1 MALYHIR
8 KYQESDH
15 KWILGLF
22 SRGMEEHIPATFR
35 HMLMLSHILLLL
47 LGEPLSLFLVYDS
60 WILATVCSFT
70 LLLFLWFLAKYPWRQ
85 YVVTCLQTDMFDITK
100 SYLSSCD
107 SCFWVAECRGQ
118 EAEVGESNSKASP
131 KQKCKIPHEK

>member
-70 LLLFLWFLAKYPWRQ
+70 LLLFRGSCQIPLEAVCGHMFTTQ
-85 YVVTCLQTDMFDITK
+85 TCLT
-100 SYLSSCD
+100 
-107 SCFWVAECRGQ
+107 
-118 EAEVGESNSKASP
+118 SP
-131 KQKCKIPHEK
+131 NPT